1 MKKIYNK
8 LVRDKIPQIISNNN
22 QVCSTKILS
31 DELYLKMLDQKLKEE
46 CNEYIESNDI
56 EELADLTEVILAI
69 LNARGISYNEL
80 EKIRHSKLERS
91 GGFTKK
97 IFLESVTD
105 NETNADNS

>member
-1 MKKIYNK
+1 MKRIYNK

-31 DELYLKMLDQKLKEE
+31 DELKEE

-105 NETNADNS
+105 NDMSADNS